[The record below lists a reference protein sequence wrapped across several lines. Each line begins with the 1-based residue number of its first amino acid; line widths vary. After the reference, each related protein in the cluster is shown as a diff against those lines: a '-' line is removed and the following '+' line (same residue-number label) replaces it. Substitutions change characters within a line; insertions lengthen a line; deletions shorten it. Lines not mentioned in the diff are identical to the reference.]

1 MVQLHLIDEVSD
13 PESLSSPSLFFFFFP
28 DQEGKKNTITHSPWS
43 VLMSEVR
50 LHSNQSALIREETE
64 ARRPRPQVR
73 QTDAGP
79 VVTFCQGYDR
89 PCLWMSDR
97 NVVGVGK
104 KTNFAQLLFPALV
117 DKDEYDLFPN

>member
-13 PESLSSPSLFFFFFP
+13 PESLSSPSLFFFFNF
-28 DQEGKKNTITHSPWS
+28 QSKRGKKNTITHSPWS

-50 LHSNQSALIREETE
+50 LHSDQSALIREETE
-64 ARRPRPQVR
+64 ARRPRPQVQ

-89 PCLWMSDR
+89 LCL
-97 NVVGVGK
+97 
-104 KTNFAQLLFPALV
+104 
-117 DKDEYDLFPN
+117 